1 MKVILTTTTT
11 YELDP
16 QNYLEMFA
24 VANEVVDEEDVD
36 PEHLANFAMEALRDE
51 VFDGILEL
59 GSDIDF
65 DEVKVERA

>member
-24 VANEVVDEEDVD
+24 EANEVDEEDVD
-36 PEHLANFAMEALRDE
+36 PEHLANFAMEAFRDE
-51 VFDGILEL
+51 VFDGVLEL
-59 GSDIDF
+59 GSDVDF